1 VAFSM
6 AWDGPGGG
14 VSGDGGGDDRAAAGV
29 LAGFREDLYW
39 SLTRRRDALFEV
51 GDAVLCAPGR
61 VTDLARLSLVP
72 EFGRGHGALYDAL
85 NAGHIGVG
93 RLRRALAGVALP
105 AWPDGGIRLAVD
117 VSSWL
122 RPEAR
127 ASAERAFC
135 HVHGRGRNAGQVI
148 PGWPYS
154 FVAALG
160 PGASSWTL
168 LLDAVRLGPGDDDG
182 AVTAGQLREVF
193 TRLAAAGHWA
203 DGDPPVLVA
212 MDAGYNVTR
221 LAWLLRDLPVV
232 LVARVRSDRVYW
244 RAAPPKARGVSG
256 RHARHGTPVRCGDPA
271 TWHGAQVVQDGH
283 EARHGPV
290 TATAWTGVHQ
300 AVHRH
305 TGGFEDWPED
315 QELPVIEGTLI
326 RLSVTG
332 QRARGPAPAPM
343 WLWASTPDAGD
354 AQVRV
359 LWQAY
364 LRRFDI
370 EHTFR
375 FLKQQLGWTRPLL
388 RDPAAAD
395 RWTWLLLACY
405 AQLWLARGLAA
416 VTRLPWQPP
425 QPPAA
430 MTPGRVRAGFRRAR
444 QITGTPASPAKPGRP
459 GPGRPKGSR
468 NKRKAPRHP
477 VGKHTPKPPKQA
489 KNPRKKANHTG

>member
-1 VAFSM
+1 M
-6 AWDGPGGG
+6 AWDGSGGG
-14 VSGDGGGDDRAAAGV
+14 VSGEGGGDERGAAGL
-29 LAGFREDLYW
+29 LAGFRRDVYW
-39 SLTRRRDALFEV
+39 SLTRRRAALFEV
-51 GDAVLCAPGR
+51 ADAVLCAPGR
-61 VTDLARLSLVP
+61 VRDLARLSLVP

-85 NAGHIGVG
+85 NAGHAGVG
-93 RLRRALAGVALP
+93 RLRRAVAGLALP
-105 AWPDGGIRLAVD
+105 AWPDGRIRLAVD
-117 VSSWL
+117 VSNWL
-122 RPEAR
+122 RPDAR

-160 PGASSWTL
+160 PGACSWTV
-168 LLDAVRLGPGDDDG
+168 LLDAIRLGPGDDDC
-182 AVTAGQLREVF
+182 AVTAAQLREVF
-193 TRLAAAGHWA
+193 VRLAAAGHWA
-203 DGDPPVLVA
+203 DGDPRIVIA

-221 LAWLLRDLPVV
+221 LAWLLADLPVV

-256 RHARHGTPVRCGDPA
+256 RHARHGAPVRCEDPA
-271 TWHGAQVVQDGH
+271 TWNGAQVEQEGQ

-290 TATAWTGVHQ
+290 TAAAWTRVHQ
-300 AVHRH
+300 MVHRH
-305 TGGFEDWPED
+305 TGGFEDWPGD

-326 RLSVTG
+326 RLSVTRQG
-332 QRARGPAPAPM
+332 AGCPPPEPM
-343 WLWASTPDAGD
+343 WLWASDPDAGD
-354 AQVRV
+354 DQVRV

-375 FLKQQLGWTRPLL
+375 FFKQQLGWTRPLL

-395 RWTWLLLACY
+395 RWTWLLIACY
-405 AQLWLARGLAA
+405 AQLWLARELAA

-425 QPPAA
+425 QPAGA

-444 QITGTPASPAKPGRP
+444 QAAGTPASPAKPSRP
-459 GPGRPKGSR
+459 GPGRPKGSK

-477 VGKHTPKPPKQA
+477 VGKHTPKQPKQA
-489 KNPRKKANHTG
+489 KNPRKKANQTG